1 MADQAVSATAVLIFK
16 WEVLWMP
23 QDDPALIAVNL
34 EWLEDAQAAMQ
45 PYLAGGAY
53 QNFTDRTQ
61 ADWRHA
67 YYGDN
72 FPRLTARGREDRD

>member
-1 MADQAVSATAVLIFK
+1 
-16 WEVLWMP
+16 MP
-23 QDDPALIAVNL
+23 EDDPALIAANL
-34 EWLEDAQAAMQ
+34 EWLEDAQAAMK

-61 ADWRHA
+61 ADWQHA

-72 FPRLTARGREDRD
+72 LPRLVEIKRKWDPDNLFRFPQSIPVTT

>member
-1 MADQAVSATAVLIFK
+1 
-16 WEVLWMP
+16 MP
-23 QDDPALIAVNL
+23 QDDPALIKANL
-34 EWLEDAQAAMQ
+34 EWLQGAQAAMQ

-61 ADWRHA
+61 TVWQHA

-72 FPRLTARGREDRD
+72 FPRLVEIKRKWDPDNLFRHSQSIPVTA